1 MIKTISSSSAFVQVT
16 GGFPSSG
23 PYLQTPTVAGPPP
36 AVGAVKFDSAS
47 QNLQVWDGFNWLN
60 MYTSHAMVGLNSA
73 AEDAIK
79 WAQQKQKDEQELE
92 ELMQRSPAL
101 RDAYEKFQIVKTL
114 ATNENRQPA

>member
-1 MIKTISSSSAFVQVT
+1 
-16 GGFPSSG
+16 
-23 PYLQTPTVAGPPP
+23 
-36 AVGAVKFDSAS
+36 
-47 QNLQVWDGFNWLN
+47 
-60 MYTSHAMVGLNSA
+60 MVGLNPA

-79 WAQQKQKDEQELE
+79 WAQQKQKEEQELE